1 MRRAIHPWFRQKINR
16 IRPTVNHMQ
25 LPILMAPPTTANQMR
40 GAKSFWA
47 AKFGAAFVVMG
58 MIPSIAQAGT
68 FSGDAQVSMVTP
80 LSFIE
85 VDNLDFGRIIPSTTA
100 GTVTLS
106 PTNVRTATGGIV
118 LVGNDFQAA
127 RFAGMGRVLQRVRIR
142 ITPNTITLTGPGPA
156 MTVTNFTIDPQGT
169 LLQIGG
175 SQNYRILPL
184 NGIFWFNVGA
194 RLSVGANQPAGVY
207 SGTFNA
213 TLDYQ

>member
-1 MRRAIHPWFRQKINR
+1 
-16 IRPTVNHMQ
+16 MQ
-25 LPILMAPPTTANQMR
+25 LPILMALPTTTDQMR
-40 GAKSFWA
+40 GAKSFWTAKYA
-47 AKFGAAFVVMG
+47 AALAVMG
-58 MIPSIAQAGT
+58 MVPAIAQAET
-68 FSGDAQVSMVTP
+68 FSGDAQIAMVTP

-85 VDNLDFGRIIPSTTA
+85 VESLDFGRIIPSNTV

-118 LVGNDFQAA
+118 LVGNDFRAA
-127 RFAGMGRVLQRVRIR
+127 RFAGMGRVAQRVRIR
-142 ITPNTITLTGPGPA
+142 ITPNSITLTGPGPA

-175 SQNYRILPL
+175 SPNYRILPL

-194 RLSVGANQPAGVY
+194 RLSVGASQPAGVY